1 MKLTPYFE
9 KIVLNKRLEINL
21 DWCNRVIANPLKVE
35 TQPDGRI
42 RHWGII
48 AEADN
53 RVLRVVTL
61 DDGET
66 IHNAFFDLNFRKQLE
81 REGRQI
87 WKSITLQIQIHS
99 FIELSDRP
107 SVRTEEIN
115 ELVTVDF
122 DTAEK
127 LVGITIESAR
137 NQVDLNSI
145 NILTNLE
152 LKTLQ
157 PA

>member
-1 MKLTPYFE
+1 MKIHYF
-9 KIVLNKRLEINL
+9 
-21 DWCNRVIANPLKVE
+21 
-35 TQPDGRI
+35 
-42 RHWGII
+42 
-48 AEADN
+48 ADTD
-53 RVLRVVTL
+53 TL
-61 DDGET
+61 
-66 IHNAFFDLNFRKQLE
+66 
-81 REGRQI
+81 
-87 WKSITLQIQIHS
+87 

-107 SVRTEEIN
+107 SVKTEEIN

-122 DTAEK
+122 DIEEK

-152 LKTLQ
+152 IKTLQ

>member
-1 MKLTPYFE
+1 MKIHYF
-9 KIVLNKRLEINL
+9 
-21 DWCNRVIANPLKVE
+21 
-35 TQPDGRI
+35 
-42 RHWGII
+42 
-48 AEADN
+48 ADTD
-53 RVLRVVTL
+53 TL
-61 DDGET
+61 
-66 IHNAFFDLNFRKQLE
+66 
-81 REGRQI
+81 
-87 WKSITLQIQIHS
+87 

-122 DTAEK
+122 DTEEK

-152 LKTLQ
+152 HKTLQ

>member
-1 MKLTPYFE
+1 MKIHYF
-9 KIVLNKRLEINL
+9 
-21 DWCNRVIANPLKVE
+21 
-35 TQPDGRI
+35 
-42 RHWGII
+42 
-48 AEADN
+48 ADTD
-53 RVLRVVTL
+53 TL
-61 DDGET
+61 
-66 IHNAFFDLNFRKQLE
+66 
-81 REGRQI
+81 
-87 WKSITLQIQIHS
+87 

-122 DTAEK
+122 DTEEK

-137 NQVDLNSI
+137 NQFDLNSI

-157 PA
+157 PV

>member
-1 MKLTPYFE
+1 MKIHYF
-9 KIVLNKRLEINL
+9 
-21 DWCNRVIANPLKVE
+21 
-35 TQPDGRI
+35 
-42 RHWGII
+42 
-48 AEADN
+48 ADTD
-53 RVLRVVTL
+53 TL
-61 DDGET
+61 
-66 IHNAFFDLNFRKQLE
+66 
-81 REGRQI
+81 
-87 WKSITLQIQIHS
+87 

-115 ELVTVDF
+115 DLVTIDF
-122 DTAEK
+122 DIEET

-157 PA
+157 PV

>member
-1 MKLTPYFE
+1 MKIHYF
-9 KIVLNKRLEINL
+9 
-21 DWCNRVIANPLKVE
+21 
-35 TQPDGRI
+35 
-42 RHWGII
+42 
-48 AEADN
+48 ADTD
-53 RVLRVVTL
+53 TL
-61 DDGET
+61 
-66 IHNAFFDLNFRKQLE
+66 
-81 REGRQI
+81 
-87 WKSITLQIQIHS
+87 

-122 DTAEK
+122 DTEEK

-157 PA
+157 TV

>member
-1 MKLTPYFE
+1 MKIHYF
-9 KIVLNKRLEINL
+9 
-21 DWCNRVIANPLKVE
+21 
-35 TQPDGRI
+35 
-42 RHWGII
+42 
-48 AEADN
+48 ADTD
-53 RVLRVVTL
+53 TL
-61 DDGET
+61 
-66 IHNAFFDLNFRKQLE
+66 
-81 REGRQI
+81 
-87 WKSITLQIQIHS
+87 

-122 DTAEK
+122 DTEEK

-152 LKTLQ
+152 IKTLQ

>member
-1 MKLTPYFE
+1 MKIHYF
-9 KIVLNKRLEINL
+9 
-21 DWCNRVIANPLKVE
+21 
-35 TQPDGRI
+35 
-42 RHWGII
+42 
-48 AEADN
+48 ADTD
-53 RVLRVVTL
+53 TL
-61 DDGET
+61 
-66 IHNAFFDLNFRKQLE
+66 
-81 REGRQI
+81 
-87 WKSITLQIQIHS
+87 

-122 DTAEK
+122 DTEKK

>member
-1 MKLTPYFE
+1 MKIHYF
-9 KIVLNKRLEINL
+9 
-21 DWCNRVIANPLKVE
+21 
-35 TQPDGRI
+35 
-42 RHWGII
+42 
-48 AEADN
+48 ADTD
-53 RVLRVVTL
+53 TL
-61 DDGET
+61 
-66 IHNAFFDLNFRKQLE
+66 
-81 REGRQI
+81 
-87 WKSITLQIQIHS
+87 

-115 ELVTVDF
+115 DLVTVDF
-122 DTAEK
+122 DIEET
-127 LVGITIESAR
+127 LVGVTIESAR

>member
-1 MKLTPYFE
+1 MKIHYF
-9 KIVLNKRLEINL
+9 
-21 DWCNRVIANPLKVE
+21 
-35 TQPDGRI
+35 
-42 RHWGII
+42 
-48 AEADN
+48 ADTD
-53 RVLRVVTL
+53 TL
-61 DDGET
+61 
-66 IHNAFFDLNFRKQLE
+66 
-81 REGRQI
+81 
-87 WKSITLQIQIHS
+87 

-122 DTAEK
+122 DTEEK

-152 LKTLQ
+152 LKKTLQ

>member
-1 MKLTPYFE
+1 MKIHYF
-9 KIVLNKRLEINL
+9 
-21 DWCNRVIANPLKVE
+21 
-35 TQPDGRI
+35 
-42 RHWGII
+42 
-48 AEADN
+48 ADTD
-53 RVLRVVTL
+53 TL
-61 DDGET
+61 
-66 IHNAFFDLNFRKQLE
+66 
-81 REGRQI
+81 
-87 WKSITLQIQIHS
+87 

-122 DTAEK
+122 DTEEK
-127 LVGITIESAR
+127 LVGFNIESAR

>member
-1 MKLTPYFE
+1 D
-9 KIVLNKRLEINL
+9 RL
-21 DWCNRVIANPLKVE
+21 
-35 TQPDGRI
+35 
-42 RHWGII
+42 
-48 AEADN
+48 
-53 RVLRVVTL
+53 
-61 DDGET
+61 
-66 IHNAFFDLNFRKQLE
+66 
-81 REGRQI
+81 
-87 WKSITLQIQIHS
+87 
-99 FIELSDRP
+99 

-122 DTAEK
+122 DTEEK

>member
-1 MKLTPYFE
+1 MKIHYF
-9 KIVLNKRLEINL
+9 
-21 DWCNRVIANPLKVE
+21 
-35 TQPDGRI
+35 
-42 RHWGII
+42 
-48 AEADN
+48 ADTD
-53 RVLRVVTL
+53 TL
-61 DDGET
+61 
-66 IHNAFFDLNFRKQLE
+66 
-81 REGRQI
+81 
-87 WKSITLQIQIHS
+87 
-99 FIELSDRP
+99 FIELSDRL
-107 SVRTEEIN
+107 SARTEEIN

-122 DTAEK
+122 DTEEK

>member
-1 MKLTPYFE
+1 MKIHYF
-9 KIVLNKRLEINL
+9 
-21 DWCNRVIANPLKVE
+21 
-35 TQPDGRI
+35 
-42 RHWGII
+42 
-48 AEADN
+48 ADTD
-53 RVLRVVTL
+53 TL
-61 DDGET
+61 
-66 IHNAFFDLNFRKQLE
+66 
-81 REGRQI
+81 
-87 WKSITLQIQIHS
+87 

-122 DTAEK
+122 DTEEK

>member
-1 MKLTPYFE
+1 MKIHYF
-9 KIVLNKRLEINL
+9 
-21 DWCNRVIANPLKVE
+21 AN
-35 TQPDGRI
+35 TD
-42 RHWGII
+42 
-48 AEADN
+48 
-53 RVLRVVTL
+53 TL
-61 DDGET
+61 
-66 IHNAFFDLNFRKQLE
+66 
-81 REGRQI
+81 
-87 WKSITLQIQIHS
+87 

-107 SVRTEEIN
+107 SVRTAEIN

-122 DTAEK
+122 DTEEK

>member
-1 MKLTPYFE
+1 MKIHYF
-9 KIVLNKRLEINL
+9 
-21 DWCNRVIANPLKVE
+21 
-35 TQPDGRI
+35 
-42 RHWGII
+42 
-48 AEADN
+48 ADTD
-53 RVLRVVTL
+53 TL
-61 DDGET
+61 
-66 IHNAFFDLNFRKQLE
+66 
-81 REGRQI
+81 
-87 WKSITLQIQIHS
+87 

-115 ELVTVDF
+115 DLVTVDF
-122 DTAEK
+122 DIEET

-157 PA
+157 PV